1 MGDDCFWIKGKLESS
16 DKYEDSN
23 HKKIGGREGLSCEN
37 YKKRNINGEQD
48 KDDCKVKEIFN
59 DTEKVK
65 INGNHLDE
73 VKTPKYSEGDKRADD
88 KDKSGTS
95 PTDSVTE

>member
-1 MGDDCFWIKGKLESS
+1 MIVSELKENWNQVINMKILTT
-16 DKYEDSN
+16 
-23 HKKIGGREGLSCEN
+23 KKIGGREGLSCEN

-48 KDDCKVKEIFN
+48 KDDSKVKEIFN

-73 VKTPKYSEGDKRADD
+73 VFRGR
-88 KDKSGTS
+88 
-95 PTDSVTE
+95 